1 MPTKRRT
8 ILYVDDDTDDQFLV
22 METLTLLA
30 PTAQVVL
37 AGNGVETLCYLEGLD
52 DSALPNLIIMDINM
66 PLLNGKETV
75 VRIREQARLAT
86 IPIVLF
92 TTSCSLLDERF
103 CEQYHI
109 PFVTKP
115 ATNKEMQVVIESMLQ
130 LAAPKSS

>member
-22 METLTLLA
+22 IETLTLLA

-37 AGNGVETLCYLEGLD
+37 AGNGVETLTYL
-52 DSALPNLIIMDINM
+52 DSLEDQPLPCLIIMDINM

-75 VRIREQARLAT
+75 ARIRADARYNH

-92 TTSCSLLDERF
+92 TTSSSFLDEQF
-103 CEQYHI
+103 CAHYEI

-115 ATNKEMQVVIESMLQ
+115 ATGKEMQVVIENMLL
-130 LAAPKSS
+130 LAATFSI